1 MARIRCRQ
9 LKRIFLFAFSLT
21 SVILICILASYSIP
35 VYLSLAFSKPLPPSH
50 AIQISEMEW
59 QTEGFDGS
67 DLDRE
72 FDFDVERD
80 VLVLL
85 QIPKTGSTEMDQ
97 HLVWRAEVGERP
109 DKCR

>member
-1 MARIRCRQ
+1 MNPALVDSLLSDQSENFRSPMPDAGSIESFPKRQ
-9 LKRIFLFAFSLT
+9 LENSE
-21 SVILICILASYSIP
+21 SEEVIER
-35 VYLSLAFSKPLPPSH
+35 FK
-50 AIQISEMEW
+50 
-59 QTEGFDGS
+59 GS
-67 DLDRE
+67 DLDRK